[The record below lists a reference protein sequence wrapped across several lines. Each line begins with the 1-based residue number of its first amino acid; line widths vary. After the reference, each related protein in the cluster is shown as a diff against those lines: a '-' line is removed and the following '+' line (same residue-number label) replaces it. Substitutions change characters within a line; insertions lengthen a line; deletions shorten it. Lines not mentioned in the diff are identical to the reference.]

1 MRVGVIGESL
11 CLLMPSMLSDIGVMN
26 SIHDMRTWEP
36 SFKSSEIELVM
47 DGESGEDED
56 DVQKEVD
63 QNRC

>member
-1 MRVGVIGESL
+1 
-11 CLLMPSMLSDIGVMN
+11 MPSMLSDIGVMN